1 MDNGTYRPIDR
12 LKDEMKM
19 VFTWKKFKTVTVEA
33 SEHRPK
39 AGQQTLEGRRENM
52 MKVWTMKRA
61 VALTGPYLSL
71 VAAAAMLA
79 GMGSNAGAQS
89 TPKYVVSSHFQLQ
102 SEVPISP
109 APTTPPFNTVS
120 TTFTNTNGVGPT
132 MGVNS
137 HGDLFAQIQN
147 YNTSVTVTYRFPADG
162 SVGQPFFT
170 TPVGYGGAGVAVDLN
185 DNVYLASE
193 SGYGGIDSGMYEA
206 PNTNGSYPS
215 PFIYVYGSSVPP
227 ACQAAAAAT
236 STAAAHGASTGFCAL
251 GGQNYVGPAYYYW
264 QPYEIAVDYSG
275 ATYMSSNYDNTQGS
289 SRTGIFYCDELC
301 NVQTVG
307 ASAEVLIPYDPNA
320 NTPAKGG
327 RYSINAMVGNPIDPA
342 KGGAPGDLYWVDGKN
357 GSPTHGT
364 SVFYVIGSAAQG
376 NAGTSNIS
384 TLESDYTNPTG
395 ISFDRAGNLY
405 VTDASTG
412 VWETPLV
419 NGQLD
424 VAHKFLVLPTTG
436 ISGSAVADSLGGIYY
451 AANNDDM
458 EKAQLFGGTFT
469 VPPVAATNTNP
480 QPQTSFAIPVG
491 TASAPK
497 TFTITFDSAVTLGA
511 ITAVQGGTTAT
522 EFTVS
527 PGTCT
532 AGTAFAIGSSCT
544 FTSVFTPS
552 GVGVR
557 TGSIVIADST
567 GATTVTYLK
576 GIGSGAAVTVDPGTP
591 NLLGST
597 GLQMPEG
604 VSVDTTGD
612 TFVADPTA
620 NAVYEYPAGGG
631 DPVSI
636 GANLSVPMGVAT
648 DAAGN
653 VFILNQ
659 GTAGTANGT
668 VVEVPNIA
676 GTLTTA
682 SQTTVLTGLN
692 MPSDIVIDAHGNFYI
707 TNTGAN
713 EVLQYPSIS
722 RYGTLSAGVS
732 MGLGLSGPT
741 GLALDSSN
749 NVYVADTGNN
759 RVLELGDG
767 YQSIVGAG
775 LSGPTGVTVDA
786 SGAVLIADQ
795 GTGRLLRVPLEAV
808 PTGASFN
815 SLNSNDQV
823 LMDSPLLYPTSMR
836 LDGSGNLY
844 VSDNVDQ
851 ELYQL
856 QRTSGLIDF
865 LQWNLNTV
873 SGPST
878 IVISSAGTEPK
889 GDIPIGTPLYAPVP
903 ASTGFT
909 VGNSASAVAASPTS
923 GLGTLCPTGAGA
935 VLPAGSSCLL
945 SAVFSPTVAGASN
958 YPLVFAAPGTNTATP
973 TVLLSG
979 TGVNLDAATS
989 TIGIDAGSPQPLTY
1003 NVPFTIDFTIT
1014 PSGQTPQPTGN
1025 VVFAFDGQ
1033 NQRPVTMPT
1042 GGAVGAPNVASFQF
1056 QHVNAGLHTVQAH
1069 YEGDVNY
1076 ASVESPL
1083 LNLTI
1088 DQATVQN
1095 VLTIVATSANP
1106 LSAAPTASVNMTAV
1120 LTPSIA
1126 GLFQGT
1132 VTFYAGTTVLGTS
1145 TVGQDPKTLIYSASY
1160 SVTTL
1165 PLGFYTISAVYSGN
1179 ANYAP
1184 STSNSL
1190 SLVISNPTFTVVPS
1204 NTTGTATVT
1213 SPAVY
1218 NMVVTSYSDFQG
1230 GVDFQCLGLPANAY
1244 CIFRPGVATLAN
1256 LPYINPVTVPSV
1268 PVALRIEV
1276 SQNPQTVQGSQLSS
1290 FGWVGAA
1297 LATLLLFFARRK
1309 RSMRGLV
1316 VTSLLV
1322 LLSFGGVAALSGC
1335 TASTFTAPQYNTPAG
1350 TYLVTVVAVASP
1362 NAATLPTTNVT
1373 TTFQLA
1379 VTVK

>member
-19 VFTWKKFKTVTVEA
+19 VCTWNKQKTFALEA
-33 SEHRPK
+33 SEYRPE
-39 AGQQTLEGRRENM
+39 AGQQTLEGRRENT
-52 MKVWTMKRA
+52 MKAWTIKRA

-71 VAAAAMLA
+71 MAAVAIIAAT
-79 GMGSNAGAQS
+79 GSSAGAQS

-102 SEVPISP
+102 SEIPIAP
-109 APTTPPFNTVS
+109 APTTPPFNTVA
-120 TTFTNTNGVGPT
+120 TTFTTTNGVGPT

-147 YNTSVTVTYRFPADG
+147 YNTGVTITYRFPADG

-170 TPVGYGGAGVAVDLN
+170 TPVGYGGAGVAVDIN
-185 DNVYLASE
+185 DDVYLASE

-206 PNTNGSYPS
+206 PYTNGSYPG
-215 PFIYVYGSSVPP
+215 PYTYTYATPP
-227 ACQAAAAAT
+227 GACQAAAAAT

-275 ATYMSSNYDNTQGS
+275 STYMSSNYDNTQGS

-307 ASAEVLIPYDPNA
+307 ASAEVLLPYDPNA
-320 NTPAKGG
+320 NKGG
-327 RYSINAMVGNPIDPA
+327 SARYSINAMVGNPISPA
-342 KGGAPGDLYWVDGKN
+342 NGGAPGDIYWVDGKS
-357 GSPTHGT
+357 GTTTHGT
-364 SVFYVIGSAAQG
+364 SVLYIIGSAVQG

-424 VAHKFLVLPTTG
+424 VSAKFLVLPTAG
-436 ISGSAVADSLGGIYY
+436 ISGSAVADSLGGMYY

-469 VPPVAATNTNP
+469 VPPVAATTTNP
-480 QPQTSFAIPVG
+480 QPTTTFSMPVG

-497 TFTITFDSAVTLGA
+497 TFTITFDAAVTLGA
-511 ITAVQGGTTAT
+511 ITAVQGGAAAT
-522 EFTVS
+522 EFAVS

-532 AGTAFAIGSSCT
+532 SGTAFSIGSSCT

-604 VSVDTTGD
+604 VSVDTTGNA
-612 TFVADPTA
+612 FVADPTA
-620 NAVYEYPAGGG
+620 NAVYEYPVGGG

-636 GANLSVPMGVAT
+636 GANLTIPMGVAT
-648 DAAGN
+648 DATGN

-659 GTAGTANGT
+659 GAAGTANGT

-682 SQTTVLTGLN
+682 SQSTVLTGLN
-692 MPSDIVIDAHGNFYI
+692 TPSDIVIDAHGNFYI
-707 TNTGAN
+707 SNTGSN
-713 EVLQYPSIS
+713 QVLQYPSIS

-732 MGLGLSGPT
+732 IGIGLSGPT

-759 RVLELGDG
+759 RVVELGDG
-767 YQSIVGAG
+767 YQNIVGAG

-795 GTGRLLRVPLEAV
+795 GTGRLLRVPNESV

-865 LQWNLNTV
+865 LQWNVNTV
-873 SGPST
+873 SGPNT
-878 IVISSAGTEPK
+878 IVLSSAGTEPK
-889 GDIPIGTPLYAPVP
+889 GDIALGTPLYAPVP
-903 ASTGFT
+903 ASTGYI
-909 VGNSASAVAASPTS
+909 VGNSASAVAASPSS
-923 GLGTLCPTGAGA
+923 GLGTLCLTGAGA

-945 SAVFSPTVAGASN
+945 SAVFSPTVTGVSN
-958 YPLVFAAPGTNTATP
+958 YPLVLAAPGTNTATP
-973 TVLLSG
+973 TVLLTG

-989 TIGIDAGSPQPLTY
+989 TIGIDAGSVQPLTY

-1033 NQRPVTMPT
+1033 NQRPVPMPT
-1042 GGAVGAPNVASFQF
+1042 GGAVGAPNVASFLF

-1083 LNLTI
+1083 LSLTI

-1095 VLTIVATSANP
+1095 VLTVIGTSAAP
-1106 LSAAPTASVNMTAV
+1106 LSASPTNPVNLTAV

-1145 TVGQDPKTLIYSASY
+1145 TVGQDPKTLIYSAGLTVS
-1160 SVTTL
+1160 TL
-1165 PLGFYTISAVYSGN
+1165 PLGFYTLSAVYSGN
-1179 ANYAP
+1179 SNYAG
-1184 STSNSL
+1184 STSNAV
-1190 SLVISNPTFTVVPS
+1190 SLVISNPTFTVIPT
-1204 NTTGTATVT
+1204 NTTATASVT
-1213 SPAVY
+1213 SPGVY

-1244 CIFRPGVATLAN
+1244 CIYRPGVATLAN
-1256 LPYINPVTVPSV
+1256 LPYITPVTVPSV
-1268 PVALRIEV
+1268 PVVLRIEV

-1290 FGWVGAA
+1290 FGWIGAA

-1316 VTSLLV
+1316 ATSLLV

-1335 TASTFTAPQYNTPAG
+1335 SASTFTSPQYNTPAG

-1362 NAATLPTTNVT
+1362 NNATLPATNVT
-1373 TTFQLA
+1373 NTFQLA